1 MKWNIRNSMFYKTY
15 NTLHILPEFS
25 VWYIKEQ
32 FLETGVYTPAF
43 GFRFAW
49 IKWKWAFSMQKGY

>member
-1 MKWNIRNSMFYKTY
+1 MFYRAY

-49 IKWKWAFSMQKGY
+49 IKWKWVFSMQKGY

>member
-1 MKWNIRNSMFYKTY
+1 MKWITNSIFFKTEI
-15 NTLHILPEFS
+15 TLHILPEFC
-25 VWYIKEQ
+25 VWYVKDQ

-43 GFRFAW
+43 GFQFAW

>member
-1 MKWNIRNSMFYKTY
+1 MKWNIRNSIFYKTY
-15 NTLHILPEFS
+15 HTLHILPELS

-49 IKWKWAFSMQKGY
+49 IKWKWVFSIQKGY